1 MDMMRF
7 GTFRML
13 FLIDEG
19 GRLDI
24 VRGKIHTLERSIHAL
39 SLSSRNYVRSNKTPF
54 HTRVLLSIISIPGMR
69 VSCKRLTFNR
79 EQFKILR
86 VGRWQMQGKGRDGRG
101 KGSALC
107 QKGLLD

>member
-1 MDMMRF
+1 MDMMPF

-69 VSCKRLTFNR
+69 VSCKRLTVN
-79 EQFKILR
+79 
-86 VGRWQMQGKGRDGRG
+86 GC
-101 KGSALC
+101 GSFFCKDALF
-107 QKGLLD
+107 GSDNERPPPRMIDSRTARTR